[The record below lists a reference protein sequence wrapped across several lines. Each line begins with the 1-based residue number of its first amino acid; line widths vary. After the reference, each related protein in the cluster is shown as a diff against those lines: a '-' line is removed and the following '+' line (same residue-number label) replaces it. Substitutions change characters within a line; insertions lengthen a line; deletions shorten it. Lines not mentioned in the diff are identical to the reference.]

1 MNVDTDMQYA
11 FTHAIEEHFASRPD
25 SDDPGIDKSVND
37 PRSWGR
43 KAELAM
49 AARVVAASEVLGSV
63 GNTLARD

>member
-1 MNVDTDMQYA
+1 MQYA
-11 FTHAIEEHFASRPD
+11 FTQAIEDHFTLRPR
-25 SDDPGIDKSVND
+25 SDRAGVDKTVYD

-63 GNTLARD
+63 GKTLARD